1 MRSTLILLV
10 GLCFFSPVQSFP
22 EGIDD
27 RGDRGCI
34 CHGGEDETTEVIVS
48 GLPEMYNSSVT
59 YNFTITINSPVI
71 ETTSED
77 QAKGGFRVIISKG
90 EIVADEWQYLEGGY
104 THNETINKQRTWNAS
119 WIAPENDAE
128 LATFIVH
135 GNAVNGNGES
145 TGDEWNSLALAIPG
159 VNYTGEIITPE
170 LGDDHNRNRFLVI
183 SSISIA
189 SLVAII
195 YFVAKD

>member
-1 MRSTLILLV
+1 VRSALILLV
-10 GLCFFSPVQSFP
+10 GLCFLSPVQSLP
-22 EGIDD
+22 GGIDD
-27 RGDRGCI
+27 KADRGCL
-34 CHGGEDETTEVIVS
+34 CHGGEDETTEIIVS

-71 ETTSED
+71 ESSSQEHP
-77 QAKGGFRVIISKG
+77 KGGFRVIISKG
-90 EIVADEWQYLEGGY
+90 EVVADEWQYLKGGY
-104 THNETINKQRTWNAS
+104 THNDTINKQRTWNAS
-119 WIAPENDAE
+119 WVAPVSDTE
-128 LATFIVH
+128 LVTFVIH

-189 SLVAII
+189 SLIAII